1 MQPFGRYG
9 FGGFTFDTRTRSL
22 SHHGRPIDLT
32 DREAA
37 LVAQLVTRAGRVIPK
52 EELIPA
58 IWGDVAVTDNS
69 LEQLLSS
76 VRRLLRNIEDAHYVE
91 TLPRRGYRFAAEVR
105 PLPIL
110 TSDDEVMALIAPH
123 RAWLEGR
130 AALETFDAGQ
140 VAGARAAFEQVLA
153 DVPEQAS
160 AHLGLANACVMQF
173 EMTRTDVQPNVA
185 ALDLAAV
192 HAREACRLEPALGES
207 WATLGF
213 VLSRT
218 GRRLDAIAAGRR
230 AIALEP
236 GNWRHHFRLS
246 SIGWGEER
254 LQAARRTLA
263 LLPGFPLAHFLAATV
278 HVARGAFD
286 EATRELRAGI
296 ASAEMRGADEPRFS
310 GVALHW
316 LLGLV
321 LAESDDL
328 AGALTALEHECALEG
343 SRHLYGREGVANSWY
358 AIGALRL
365 RSGDRAGAGAAFG
378 EAERRMPRH
387 PGAAIG
393 LVLLDGRGL
402 EDLARRGAESEH
414 LSATDRAMGLACV
427 CGASALAGRPLPPG
441 VGMELAAAAVDA
453 ALSAAEPGNAGWLLP
468 VEPLIHPSGAPDVW
482 SAALSRLRGRAA

>member
-1 MQPFGRYG
+1 MR
-9 FGGFTFDTRTRSL
+9 RAA
-22 SHHGRPIDLT
+22 RPLRD
-32 DREAA
+32 AA
-37 LVAQLVTRAGRVIPK
+37 LLAGALTLAGCVVGP
-52 EELIPA
+52 
-58 IWGDVAVTDNS
+58 DY
-69 LEQLLSS
+69 
-76 VRRLLRNIEDAHYVE
+76 RR
-91 TLPRRGYRFAAEVR
+91 PEVR
-105 PLPIL
+105 PPAAYLYPAGQDAAL
-110 TSDDEVMALIAPH
+110 ADTDWWKSFGDPVLDTLIAEALAHNRSVKIAAANVEQAAGVLQSTRSAFYPQVGYQ
-123 RAWLEGR
+123 AAGGR
-130 AALETFDAGQ
+130 NRFTNDGLTAQASGLTNPTNYYQAL
-140 VAGARAAFEQVLA
+140 AGASWEIDLWGRVQRLSESAQANVLA
-153 DVPEQAS
+153 TE
-160 AHLGLANACVMQF
+160 
-173 EMTRTDVQPNVA
+173 
-185 ALDLAAV
+185 
-192 HAREACRLEPALGES
+192 
-207 WATLGF
+207 
-213 VLSRT
+213 
-218 GRRLDAIAAGRR
+218 
-230 AIALEP
+230 
-236 GNWRHHFRLS
+236 
-246 SIGWGEER
+246 
-254 LQAARRTLA
+254 AARRTLA

-343 SRHLYGREGVANSWY
+343 SRHLYGRECVANSWY